1 MRRSPKGWSIFVLTT
16 LALGVAPA
24 CGDDDD
30 DGPSGHPEGVGNH
43 CAEDSDCPT
52 GTCYI
57 GPGGGYCTAPC
68 SGEGS
73 TDGCPADTV
82 CKPIQGGAERCL
94 LICGSASTC
103 GETDCPDEYC
113 PSGSSCVAVSNTSHH
128 GCEPDPT

>member
-1 MRRSPKGWSIFVLTT
+1 MRFAHRVRPVLL
-16 LALGVAPA
+16 LAALSVPAA

-30 DGPSGHPEGVGNH
+30 DGRLHRQGVGNY
-43 CAEDSDCPT
+43 CERDADCPT

-73 TDGCPADTV
+73 IDGCPVDTV
-82 CKPIQGGAERCL
+82 CKPIQGGPERCL

-103 GETDCPDEYC
+103 DETSCPQAFC
-113 PSGSSCVAVSNTSHH
+113 PSGSSCVSVSNTTHQA
-128 GCEPDPT
+128 CEPEPT

>member
-1 MRRSPKGWSIFVLTT
+1 MVRLSKWLRLLP
-16 LALGVAPA
+16 LASALLLVPA

-30 DGPSGHPEGVGNH
+30 DGAGGHPQGVGNH
-43 CAEDSDCPT
+43 CEHDSDCPT
-52 GTCYI
+52 NECYI

-82 CKPIQGGAERCL
+82 CKPIQGGAQRCL
-94 LICGSASTC
+94 LICGSSSTC

-113 PSGSSCVAVSNTSHH
+113 PSGSSCVPVSNTSHK
-128 GCEPDPT
+128 GCEPDPV